1 MTLKEFV
8 AVVPRFAGLQHPDKI
23 LHFGWFLHTHGGKER
38 FDQAAVRA
46 CYKAQ
51 DLPEPNYSE
60 QFKRLVDKRPR
71 VLLQDNGGYR
81 LEHSVRAKLDERYG
95 EHETTIAVSK
105 LLKELPG
112 NVADEAERLFLK
124 EAISCYHHKNFR
136 AAIIMAWNLTYDH
149 MARWIL
155 ADSARL
161 ASFNS
166 KIAQR
171 LGANSKRAGT
181 TIGKRE
187 DFEQLE
193 EKETIDI
200 MWNAGLIP
208 SINTKKILEMQL
220 TRRNMVAHPSLVA
233 VEAPQAD
240 DAITS
245 LVQNVVLTLK

>member
-1 MTLKEFV
+1 MTVKEFV
-8 AVVPRFAGLQHPDKI
+8 ALVPGFAGLQHPDKI
-23 LHFGWFLHTHGGKER
+23 LHFGWHLHTYGIKER

-46 CYKAQ
+46 CYRGEH
-51 DLPEPNYSE
+51 LPEPNYSE
-60 QFKRLVDKRPR
+60 QFKRLVEKRPK

-81 LEHSVRAKLDERYG
+81 LEHSTRAKLDEKYG

-112 NVADEAERLFLK
+112 KVANEAERIFLK

-149 MARWIL
+149 MARWIV
-155 ADSARL
+155 ADPARL
-161 ASFNS
+161 SAFNS

-171 LGANSKRAGT
+171 LNPNSKRGGT
-181 TIGKRE
+181 TISKRE

-193 EKETIDI
+193 EKEMIDI
-200 MWNAGLIP
+200 MALAGLLP
-208 SINTKKILEMQL
+208 SMNTKKILEMQL

-233 VEAPQAD
+233 TDAPQAD
-240 DAITS
+240 DAVTS